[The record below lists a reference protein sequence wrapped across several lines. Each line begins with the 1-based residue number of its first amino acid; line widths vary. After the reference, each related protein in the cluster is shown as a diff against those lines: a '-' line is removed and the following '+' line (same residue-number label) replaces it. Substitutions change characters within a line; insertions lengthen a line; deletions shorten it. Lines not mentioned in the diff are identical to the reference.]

1 MNLPSS
7 QLNVRWKAVWGS
19 KRKFGG
25 ALLSF
30 FLTFTGF
37 TATAIADGRHGRSG
51 HKAEPG
57 VRNASVKGYK
67 IDDELTRRSK
77 RNPTQTTRVIV
88 TLQPGA
94 QLPTVRQ
101 LAVDLHVNANTV
113 ARVYAALERTEV
125 VETQRGVGTFVRAT
139 PPAVV
144 IEHRERE
151 LERIISRFI
160 PEFAALG
167 FTIEDVIKHLQRRTK
182 QEKEIHAPDRQ

>member
-1 MNLPSS
+1 MTSFRVDPKDPTPLYA
-7 QLNVRWKAVWGS
+7 QLERAI
-19 KRKFGG
+19 R
-25 ALLSF
+25 
-30 FLTFTGF
+30 
-37 TATAIADGRHGRSG
+37 TAIATG
-51 HKAEPG
+51 KLA
-57 VRNASVKGYK
+57 
-67 IDDELTRRSK
+67 
-77 RNPTQTTRVIV
+77 
-88 TLQPGA
+88 PGA

-144 IEHRERE
+144 SENRERE

-182 QEKEIHAPDRQ
+182 QEKEIHAPDRE